1 MAETNPLEIIRQQT
15 NNCNAALEAARTEK
29 ECLEET
35 KKAVFE
41 AAKEHAPAYI
51 SEEEEKRFLSN
62 IRQTPCAPPTSTQLT
77 PVLKESF
84 KEVVPGIKYKL
95 VISGKKMFWIG
106 AVLITI
112 TVWFWASYYK
122 KVHTFDGTAE
132 SWANRMYEVKL
143 QMHDKNPGSGY
154 HEIMRDFA
162 LGNAEEAKNKVVRAE
177 NEISELQGHRKKY
190 EKMLSELLDKDYPT
204 GIQIIEFQEDKQQ
217 RYRDGIFGKTS
228 ETYDFIY
235 AKIVPLDG
243 DAEYRVAMERL
254 SSIISPNRWDVY
266 ITTDSRISS
275 IETYRQNAS
284 KVNWIYSKK
293 NVL

>member
-1 MAETNPLEIIRQQT
+1 
-15 NNCNAALEAARTEK
+15 
-29 ECLEET
+29 
-35 KKAVFE
+35 
-41 AAKEHAPAYI
+41 
-51 SEEEEKRFLSN
+51 
-62 IRQTPCAPPTSTQLT
+62 
-77 PVLKESF
+77 
-84 KEVVPGIKYKL
+84 
-95 VISGKKMFWIG
+95 
-106 AVLITI
+106 
-112 TVWFWASYYK
+112 
-122 KVHTFDGTAE
+122 
-132 SWANRMYEVKL
+132 
-143 QMHDKNPGSGY
+143 
-154 HEIMRDFA
+154 
-162 LGNAEEAKNKVVRAE
+162 
-177 NEISELQGHRKKY
+177 
-190 EKMLSELLDKDYPT
+190 MLSELLDKEYPT